1 MTSVVNE
8 DQENDD
14 IERWKM
20 KKMVDELKDM
30 KGDGTSLITYII
42 PKGTQIA
49 QATNMLNMEY
59 GTISNIKSKVNRK
72 SVDDAITSIQQR
84 MKLYNKI
91 PKNGLIIYAGNVID
105 NNGHDKRLLI
115 DLEPYKAINTSLYRC
130 DNRFHIE
137 AIENLIDS
145 NEKYGFIIVDGSET
159 LYGTLSGNNKEILKK
174 FTISLP
180 GKHNKGGQSSNRFA
194 RIREEKRHEY
204 IKRVSEMATD
214 IFINN
219 NKPIINGLVVAGF
232 AHFKTE
238 LTQPDF
244 LDQRLYNILLKI
256 VDIQYGG
263 ISGFNEAIGLA
274 EDCLSNLKFV
284 KEKKIISSFFSE
296 ISLNSS
302 KFIFGI
308 DDTIAAL
315 EMGAI
320 EHLIVWENLDIWRH
334 EILSSSD
341 KPDILFLPS
350 KSLPSDD
357 KSHQSHTESISLLDW
372 LTFNYKKLN
381 FHLHFITN
389 KSSEGSQF
397 VSGFGGIGGILRYPI
412 DFSELNISSHTSHN
426 ILDDQS
432 YLSDFI

>member
-1 MTSVVNE
+1 MTSIVNE
-8 DQENDD
+8 DHENND

-91 PKNGLIIYAGNVID
+91 PRNGLVIYAGNVLD
-105 NNGHDKRLLI
+105 DNGHDKRILI
-115 DLEPYKAINTSLYRC
+115 DLEPFKPINTSLYRC

-159 LYGTLSGNNKEILKK
+159 LYGTLSGNNKEIIKK

-232 AHFKTE
+232 ANFKTE

-263 ISGFNEAIGLA
+263 ISGFNEAISLCD
-274 EDCLSNLKFV
+274 DCLSNLKFV

-308 DDTIAAL
+308 DDTLLAL
-315 EMGAI
+315 DMGAI
-320 EHLIVWENLDIWRH
+320 DHLIVWENLDIWRH
-334 EILSSSD
+334 EILSSD
-341 KPDILFLPS
+341 KPHILFLPS
-350 KSLPSDD
+350 KSLPSDY
-357 KSHQSHTESISLLDW
+357 QSHHSEPISLLDW
-372 LTFNYKKLN
+372 LTLNYKKLN

-412 DFSELNISSHTSHN
+412 DFSELNHLSSFSNT
-426 ILDDQS
+426 LDDS
-432 YLSDFI
+432 TDLSDFI